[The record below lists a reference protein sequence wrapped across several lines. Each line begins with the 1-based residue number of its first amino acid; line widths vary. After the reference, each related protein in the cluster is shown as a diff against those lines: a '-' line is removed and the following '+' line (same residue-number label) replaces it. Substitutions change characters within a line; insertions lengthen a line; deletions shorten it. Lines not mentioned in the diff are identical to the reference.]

1 MKCGLLIETSTRICS
16 AGIYG
21 DGKLVTHKILDA
33 DTYVHAESLMP
44 CIHQVIAQAGV
55 STTEIDA
62 VVIGE
67 GPGSYTGLRIGTS
80 LAKGICF
87 GLKIPLYAVDSG
99 QMFALYA
106 KQKFPSKT
114 RFVSMTDAGRMEV
127 YMAVYDQDI
136 NCISEHQPM
145 ILDEAFFRQDE
156 FRDAVFVGDGIGK
169 AKEFL
174 HTDQDLA
181 IVCPD
186 VTLISHVIS
195 SMTLRAANTAD
206 YAPKYVKEYIPA
218 LPRQK

>member
-1 MKCGLLIETSTRICS
+1 MIETSTRICS

-21 DGKLVTHKILDA
+21 DGKLVAHKILDA

-156 FRDAVFVGDGIGK
+156 FRDAVFVGDGIEK
-169 AKEFL
+169 ASHWMIE
-174 HTDQDLA
+174 DQTLLIAETNVKLMSLA
-181 IVCPD
+181 LDIGIQHSTRV
-186 VTLISHVIS
+186 
-195 SMTLRAANTAD
+195 AD
-206 YAPKYVKEYIPA
+206 FVPLYVKSYTPAVSKKA
-218 LPRQK
+218 LP